1 MTEVKLPPIG
11 EGIAE
16 GEIIKW
22 LVQPGDTVA
31 AEQTLVEVLTDK
43 ASVEIPSP
51 VAGVVEALMA
61 KEGDLVPVG
70 HTIVKLG
77 TGAAPVAE
85 APATV
90 AANGH
95 EPATALPVDA
105 PRPTVLEAISQTI
118 LATPSIRQFAREQGI
133 DLNQV
138 PGSGPY
144 GRITREDVAQAQPQS
159 VDAPVPAVVSTSP
172 SPGLGVTPAVA
183 AIASEERIPLRGIRR
198 KIAQQMVKAKFTAP
212 DFFYADEADMTDL
225 VAYRSEVA
233 PLMKAQGVKLTYLAF
248 LVKAVV
254 SALKA
259 YPEMNA
265 SLDDEAQEIVIKRD
279 YHIGIATAAEHGLV
293 VPVIKHADRLGLR
306 AIAQEIE
313 RLSTAVREGKATPQE
328 LSGGTFTITNI
339 GAIGGLVCAP
349 IINHPEVGILGFNK
363 IYQKPVVYQGEIVPR
378 WVTTLSLSCDHR
390 VVDGAEG
397 ARFVSHILQLLQNP
411 KLLLLE

>member
-1 MTEVKLPPIG
+1 VT
-11 EGIAE
+11 
-16 GEIIKW
+16 
-22 LVQPGDTVA
+22 A
-31 AEQTLVEVLTDK
+31 A
-43 ASVEIPSP
+43 IP
-51 VAGVVEALMA
+51 
-61 KEGDLVPVG
+61 
-70 HTIVKLG
+70 
-77 TGAAPVAE
+77 TGA
-85 APATV
+85 T
-90 AANGH
+90 
-95 EPATALPVDA
+95 
-105 PRPTVLEAISQTI
+105 
-118 LATPSIRQFAREQGI
+118 
-133 DLNQV
+133 
-138 PGSGPY
+138 
-144 GRITREDVAQAQPQS
+144 
-159 VDAPVPAVVSTSP
+159 
-172 SPGLGVTPAVA
+172 
-183 AIASEERIPLRGIRR
+183 EERIPLRGIRR

-265 SLDDEAQEIVIKRD
+265 SLDDDAQEIVIKRD

-293 VPVIKHADRLGLR
+293 VPVIKHADHLGLR